1 MKKLKLPCFSKE
13 DDVKY
18 DKEVEVIEHTDYDI
32 EDEYKVAD
40 YDPDNVK
47 NEYLDIFHTTSVGN
61 ANLMLSA
68 VRKKTFKSTIFGV
81 TWKPLLAFIVLY
93 FLFQCLYQTGVF
105 NTCPGHGHNQT
116 HAESPEEAAI
126 CNRIWHD
133 WVTKMKD
140 NESTAT
146 RYLTFI
152 LGFYVG
158 QMIKRWW
165 DQVKSIPYIDSITNC
180 MAGFVQLEFKD
191 EESKAKTAALELK
204 KKVVRYCLLS
214 WTMCLASISPPLKD
228 KFRIGENYIEKGL
241 ITEKEL
247 IALQS
252 DKPSCWNKQ
261 WWIPITWAISLVNA
275 NHPDSQGCK
284 VKDQKDFISQLNK
297 FQSKLHTV
305 SEYQNN
311 PLPLIYGQAL
321 MFCIY
326 SWIFLAIFSTQYLE
340 LMHSASVIFFAIP
353 WFQMV
358 KIILIY
364 AWMKV
369 ANIVRNPF
377 GLDEGY
383 DINLLELLD
392 HNIWKASLS
401 IKHMDNPIY
410 KH

>member
-1 MKKLKLPCFSKE
+1 MKKLKLSCFSKE
-13 DDVKY
+13 DYEKY

-81 TWKPLLAFIVLY
+81 TWKPLLAFIVFY

-116 HAESPEEAAI
+116 HAESAEEAAK

-140 NESTAT
+140 NETTAT

-214 WTMCLASISPPLKD
+214 WTMCLAAISPPLKD
-228 KFRIGENYIEKGL
+228 RFKIGEHYIEKGL

-247 IALQS
+247 IALQ
-252 DKPSCWNKQ
+252 
-261 WWIPITWAISLVNA
+261 V
-275 NHPDSQGCK
+275 
-284 VKDQKDFISQLNK
+284 
-297 FQSKLHTV
+297 
-305 SEYQNN
+305 
-311 PLPLIYGQAL
+311 
-321 MFCIY
+321 
-326 SWIFLAIFSTQYLE
+326 
-340 LMHSASVIFFAIP
+340 
-353 WFQMV
+353 MV
-358 KIILIY
+358 KRV
-364 AWMKV
+364 MK
-369 ANIVRNPF
+369 
-377 GLDEGY
+377 Y
-383 DINLLELLD
+383 
-392 HNIWKASLS
+392 
-401 IKHMDNPIY
+401 
-410 KH
+410 

>member
-1 MKKLKLPCFSKE
+1 MKQNSQTDKMKKFKLSCFSKE
-13 DDVKY
+13 EDEKY
-18 DKEVEVIEHTDYDI
+18 DREVEVIEHTDYDI

-68 VRKKTFKSTIFGV
+68 IRKKTFKSTIFGV
-81 TWKPLLAFIVLY
+81 TWKPLLSFIFFY

-116 HAESPEEAAI
+116 HAESAEEAAV

-133 WVTKMKD
+133 WVIKMKD
-140 NESTAT
+140 NETTAT

-191 EESKAKTAALELK
+191 EESKAKVAALELK

-214 WTMCLASISPPLKD
+214 WTMCLASISPPLKE
-228 KFRIGENYIEKGL
+228 KFKIGENYIEKGL

-247 IALQS
+247 IALQVMRV
-252 DKPSCWNKQ
+252 K
-261 WWIPITWAISLVNA
+261 TWDDI
-275 NHPDSQGCK
+275 
-284 VKDQKDFISQLNK
+284 
-297 FQSKLHTV
+297 
-305 SEYQNN
+305 
-311 PLPLIYGQAL
+311 LPLNVLVRQA
-321 MFCIY
+321 
-326 SWIFLAIFSTQYLE
+326 
-340 LMHSASVIFFAIP
+340 
-353 WFQMV
+353 
-358 KIILIY
+358 K
-364 AWMKV
+364 
-369 ANIVRNPF
+369 
-377 GLDEGY
+377 
-383 DINLLELLD
+383 LLEQAVVDPD
-392 HNIWKASLS
+392 HLGNILG
-401 IKHMDNPIY
+401 
-410 KH
+410 